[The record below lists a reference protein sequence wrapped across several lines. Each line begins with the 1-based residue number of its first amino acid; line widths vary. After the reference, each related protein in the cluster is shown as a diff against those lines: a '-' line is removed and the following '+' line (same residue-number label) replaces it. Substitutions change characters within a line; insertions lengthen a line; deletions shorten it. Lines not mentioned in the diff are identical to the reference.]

1 MTLNETILKKS
12 EELFPFMRDIRREI
26 HMHPEPGF
34 QEFNTSRIIR
44 ENLDKL
50 GIPYKAGFA
59 ETGVVGLI
67 EGRAPGKVIGLR
79 ADMDALSLHEET
91 DVPYKSKREGFMH
104 ACGHDAHVATLLGT
118 AAVLNENR
126 DKFDGA
132 VKLFFQPAEE
142 GPGGAEPMIQQ
153 GCMENP
159 HVDAVIAFHV
169 SNGYKT
175 GLIGIHGGP
184 THAAQNEIRITITGK
199 GGHAATPEKG
209 IDAIVIAAQAINALQ
224 TVVSRSIDPLD
235 PAVLTI
241 GTIKGG
247 TRQNIIAEE
256 VVMTGTV
263 RYLNDK
269 VGERIHQAIRRILD
283 GVTQANGGSYKIE
296 ILEGYPAVHNNREL
310 AEKLKGY
317 VIDLFGQKGYFEV
330 DRPTMGAEDFA
341 YFARLV
347 PSVFMRLGTGGDD
360 PTKYHNHHSSL
371 FDIDEKGM
379 ITGCAGFAK
388 MAIEFLNDKGE

>member
-1 MTLNETILKKS
+1 MTLNETILRRS
-12 EELFPFMRDIRREI
+12 EELFEYMQKIRREI

-34 QEFNTSRIIR
+34 QEFNTSGIIC

-50 GIPYKAGFA
+50 GIPYKSGFA
-59 ETGVVGLI
+59 QTGVVALI
-67 EGRAPGKVIGLR
+67 EGRGPGKVIGLR
-79 ADMDALSLHEET
+79 ADMDALSLFEEN

-104 ACGHDAHVATLLGT
+104 ACGHDAHVATLLG
-118 AAVLNENR
+118 AATVLNENR

-142 GPGGAEPMIQQ
+142 GPGGAEPMIEE

-169 SNGYKT
+169 GNGYKT

-184 THAAQNEIRITITGK
+184 THAAQNELRITITGK

-209 IDAIVIAAQAINALQ
+209 IDAIVIAAHAITALQ

-247 TRQNIIAEE
+247 TRLNIIAEQVE
-256 VVMTGTV
+256 LSGTI
-263 RYLNDK
+263 RYLKDS
-269 VGERIHQAIRRILD
+269 VGEKIHEAIRRVMD
-283 GVTQANGGSYKIE
+283 GVTKAFGGTYKIE
-296 ILEGYPAVHNNREL
+296 ILEGYPAVYNDSDL
-310 AEKLKGY
+310 AEKLKGW
-317 VIDLFGQKGYFEV
+317 VIDLLGPKGHFVV

-341 YFARLV
+341 YFARKV
-347 PSVFMRLGTGGDD
+347 PSVFMRLGVGGDD
-360 PTKYHNHHSSL
+360 PSVYYNHHSSR

-379 ITGCAGFAK
+379 INGCAGFAK